1 MAGGYNN
8 NQKIKS
14 KQRASKKKTA
24 NGVKKVPFLESE
36 IKSQI
41 SQFIRRHKSGEG
53 YRRLGG
59 INELLQKCPKVKNI
73 LIKEIHD
80 YVTKAYPLASKSKL
94 YFKPKEFEKLL
105 IAISL
110 KDFTLKKYESYPF
123 LLKKQD
129 FYKMINC
136 PKSHIVVKGFKT
148 GPTYK
153 FLNNFVNPVVGAD
166 ENFTNNYIETQFF
179 ASSDRKI
186 IFAKTVRQIFR
197 INDTKKFLR
206 EFSKEAVEHDR
217 SIAQRGFSVAMYSFL
232 QGSEKKLSL
241 FARLDDD
248 GFNHRNLLIDERR
261 KKVFGEVAGYPHF
274 HFQNETDQYLC
285 RKESDSGYKTGRCN
299 AIDVPHLIK
308 YLVSLENQTKQQ
320 IKSAYA
326 RRETLDLPFLDIL
339 VEREEFFPK
348 PLKIVEDFVK
358 NQGEEGVQMCKE
370 FFADFDNNYNLQGIL
385 GGLDYFKNFAF
396 TLLLLQHISDLY
408 WSEENTNLKY
418 KNFLAQFEITLSEK
432 VMDAICNVS
441 ERTCRVKGNKHV
453 TMRNDFDE
461 NYANFPAL

>member
-8 NQKIKS
+8 NKKINS
-14 KQRASKKKTA
+14 RQGTHKKKPTRVA
-24 NGVKKVPFLESE
+24 QKEPFLESE

-59 INELLQKCPKVKNI
+59 ISELLQKCPKVKDI

-80 YVTKAYPLASKSKL
+80 YVTKSYPLASKSKL
-94 YFKPKEFEKLL
+94 QFKPREFEKLL

-110 KDFTLKKYESYPF
+110 KDFMHKKYESYPF
-123 LLKKQD
+123 LLKNQD
-129 FYKMINC
+129 FHKMISC
-136 PKSHIVVKGFKT
+136 PKSRIAIKGFKM
-148 GPTYK
+148 GQTYR
-153 FLNNFVNPVVGAD
+153 FLNNYVKPTIDAD
-166 ENFTNNYIETQFF
+166 ENFTNSYIDTQFF
-179 ASSDRKI
+179 VSYDRKI
-186 IFAKTVRQIFR
+186 IFAKTIRQIFR

-261 KKVFGEVAGYPHF
+261 KKVFGEIAGYPHF

-285 RKESDSGYKTGRCN
+285 RKDSESGYKTGRCN

-308 YLVSLENQTKQQ
+308 YLVSLEKQSKQQ
-320 IKSAYA
+320 IKNAYSKK
-326 RRETLDLPFLDIL
+326 ETLDLPFLNIM
-339 VEREEFFPK
+339 VKREEFFPK
-348 PLKIVEDFVK
+348 PLQIVEEFVK
-358 NQGEEGVQMCKE
+358 GQDESGVEMCKK
-370 FFADFDNNYNLQGIL
+370 FFADFDENYNFQGIL
-385 GGLDYFKNFAF
+385 DGLAYFKNFAF
-396 TLLLLQHISDLY
+396 ALLLLQHISDLY
-408 WSEENTNLKY
+408 WNEENTDLKY

-432 VMDAICNVS
+432 IMDAICNVS
-441 ERTCRVKGNKHV
+441 ERACKVKGNRHV

-461 NYANFPAL
+461 TYANYPAL